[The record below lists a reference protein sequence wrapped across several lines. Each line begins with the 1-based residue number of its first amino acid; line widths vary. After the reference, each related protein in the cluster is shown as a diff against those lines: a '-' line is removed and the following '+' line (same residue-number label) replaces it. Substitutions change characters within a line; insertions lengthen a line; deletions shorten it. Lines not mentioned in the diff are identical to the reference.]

1 MSLISYFSSNKSTLV
16 YKYLNHGKDVPIQK
30 CFKFK
35 SVIYNKDNIRFY
47 STSSSDVN
55 NIKFYEDAY
64 LMKKS
69 IIKDNKN
76 KSGIY
81 K

>member
-1 MSLISYFSSNKSTLV
+1 MKILKFLR
-16 YKYLNHGKDVPIQK
+16 DVPIQK
-30 CFKFK
+30 CFKFNNFLQK
-35 SVIYNKDNIRFY
+35 NNNCIRFY
-47 STSSSDVN
+47 STISEENTKS
-55 NIKFYEDAY
+55 IQLYEDAY